1 MKRLIIITAF
11 ILCLAAGADLAQ
23 AGAAE
28 YYCGS
33 EEELTEALRSA
44 AASGADSIGIQ
55 CGSEVFGRIKNS
67 GFGLLNVC
75 ELKGGILDADIRYS
89 ENGYLEFTNIEY
101 GGMLWQECC
110 SEEDISAAIRRM
122 GEENADEFA
131 LILDEETYEKMSA
144 DEFALLRD
152 AEARG
157 GMVSSSMS
165 YNYRAFILYYS
176 DFRIVSDSKVLNS
189 LDEAIEYVAGA
200 SAKGEEDIILFCTE
214 SLFDQLMGDAVN
226 SEEGERGNEKI
237 YDLTVRGGI
246 FDYEISYYYTT
257 HIIIIHVNDYYP
269 GTKIVNAYN
278 AWLADPDTDNTAET
292 GSFLTDIEQKTFK
305 KAFLIAGRCTA
316 DTQLQTAYNIHN
328 YLCWLVEY
336 ADDDDIF
343 EDDTAIGAI
352 LMGRANCD
360 GYADAFHLISALAGL
375 ETSYVHG
382 NSPDR
387 TDADQDMVN
396 HMWNFLKLNGSW
408 RLVDVTW
415 DDDETGWKYTWF
427 NLGYDK
433 ASRMHNWN
441 TDMYPELMP
450 ETDLSERPENE
461 YHVYSF
467 QQAVESVD
475 LAEDL
480 KLNDF
485 IIVFE
490 NEESAAYLN
499 DVLNAVSRR
508 AIGSYSY
515 HWDDIM
521 LELDIIDVEM
531 Y

>member
-1 MKRLIIITAF
+1 MKRLIIITVLM
-11 ILCLAAGADLAQ
+11 LCLTAGADLTAE
-23 AGAAE
+23 AAE
-28 YYCGS
+28 YRCGS
-33 EEELTEALRSA
+33 EEELIDALRSA
-44 AASGADSIGIQ
+44 ANSGESIIEIQ
-55 CGSEVFGRIKNS
+55 CSSEVFGRIKNS
-67 GFGLLNVC
+67 GFGLLNIC
-75 ELKGGILDADIRYS
+75 ELKGGILDAEIRYS
-89 ENGYLEFTNIEY
+89 EDGYLEFSNIEY
-101 GGMLWQECC
+101 GDMLWQECY
-110 SEEDISAAIRRM
+110 SEEDISTAIRRM
-122 GEENADEFA
+122 GEENAAEFA
-131 LILDEETYEKMSA
+131 LILDEKTYEKISA

-152 AEARG
+152 AEVQG
-157 GMVSSSMS
+157 GMLSSSMS
-165 YNYRAFILYYS
+165 YNYKAFILYYS
-176 DFRIVSDSKVLNS
+176 DFRIIPDSRILDS
-189 LDEAIEYVAGA
+189 LDETIEYVESA

-214 SLFDQLMGDAVN
+214 GLFDQLMGDAIN
-226 SEEGERGNEKI
+226 SGEGERGNEKI

-246 FDYEISYYYTT
+246 FDYEISYYNTT

-278 AWLADPDTDNTAET
+278 VLLTETAADNPEET
-292 GSFLTDIEQKTFK
+292 GSFLTDIEQKTFE
-305 KAFLIAGRCTA
+305 KALLIARKCAA

-336 ADDDDIF
+336 VDDDDIF

-360 GYADAFHLISALAGL
+360 GYADAFHLIGTLAGL
-375 ETSYVHG
+375 ETTYVHG
-382 NSPDR
+382 NSIDR
-387 TDADQDMVN
+387 TESDQNMVN
-396 HMWNFLKLNGSW
+396 HMWNFMKLNGSW

-427 NLGYDK
+427 DLGDDK
-433 ASRMHNWN
+433 ASRMHKWN

-485 IIVFE
+485 VIVFE
-490 NEESAAYLN
+490 NEDSAAYYK

-521 LELDIIDVEM
+521 LELDIIGVEM